1 MIFNVCINEGK
12 GAVYSFDPVG
22 SYQRDTYKA
31 GGSASSML
39 QPLLDNQVNGTPHS
53 KHVLF
58 KPVKTFSTE
67 DKEQFFNTGLS
78 MLNCFSTDWFQ
89 KHGGGS
95 TGSLNSGEGSSAG
108 YGRLHLC
115 CRERCVHWWCPPY
128 LHRHK
133 GRHWRED
140 RPPEEGLRRPAV
152 PFFHVILALYHPN

>member
-67 DKEQFFNTGLS
+67 DKEQFLI
-78 MLNCFSTDWFQ
+78 Q
-89 KHGGGS
+89 
-95 TGSLNSGEGSSAG
+95 
-108 YGRLHLC
+108 
-115 CRERCVHWWCPPY
+115 VCPC
-128 LHRHK
+128 
-133 GRHWRED
+133 
-140 RPPEEGLRRPAV
+140 
-152 PFFHVILALYHPN
+152 